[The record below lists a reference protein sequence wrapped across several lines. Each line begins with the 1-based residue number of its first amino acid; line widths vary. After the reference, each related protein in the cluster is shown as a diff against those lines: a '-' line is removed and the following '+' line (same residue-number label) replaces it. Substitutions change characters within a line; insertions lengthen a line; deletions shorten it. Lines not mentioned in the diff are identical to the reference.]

1 MNVDAAGSEVV
12 RTADGGVAGGGA
24 PVRGTGTAPGAGA
37 ASAADA
43 ALAPLLAAART
54 AARRLQATDRRAALL
69 AVAAALRA
77 GAAAVLAANAAD
89 VAAERERGTSAALVD
104 RLTLTPERLEA
115 MARAV
120 EQVADLPDPLGR
132 VLAGWETERGLRLR
146 RVTVPFGVV
155 GMVYESRPNVT
166 VDAAVLALK
175 AGSAAVLRGSSN
187 ALASNRALVDLMRGA
202 LAEAG
207 APADAVQ
214 LIDSPDREL
223 VTALLR
229 ARGLVDL
236 VIPRGGAGLI
246 RHVVDT
252 ARVPVIETGVG
263 NCHLYVDEGADLPS
277 ALDIVLNSK
286 VQRPGVCNA
295 IETLLVHE
303 AEAPA
308 FLPAAAG
315 RLRAEGVRLYG
326 CAAARALVPD
336 MEPAGEAQWAEE
348 FLGLE
353 LAVRVVPSL
362 DEALGHIAR
371 YGTQH
376 TEVILTRDL
385 GRAER
390 FRREVDAAA
399 VVVNASSR
407 FTDGFEFGFGAE
419 IGISTQKL
427 HARGP
432 VGLEQ
437 LVTYKYLVDG
447 EGQTR
452 T

>member
-1 MNVDAAGSEVV
+1 MLTHDLSDAA
-12 RTADGGVAGGGA
+12 RAT
-24 PVRGTGTAPGAGA
+24 PVPDA
-37 ASAADA
+37 AADDA
-43 ALAPLLAAART
+43 IRPLLQAARE
-54 AARRLQATDRRAALL
+54 AARPLAKLDRRATLTAIAEALS
-69 AVAAALRA
+69 AATATI
-77 GAAAVLAANAAD
+77 LAANAED

-104 RLTLTPERLEA
+104 RLTLTPERLRSIAEGV
-115 MARAV
+115 MK
-120 EQVADLPDPLGR
+120 VAALPDPLGR
-132 VLAGWETERGLRLR
+132 VLDGWGTATGLKLR
-146 RVTVPFGVV
+146 RVTVPFGVI

-166 VDAAVLALK
+166 IDAAVLALK

-187 ALASNRALVDLMRGA
+187 ALASNRALVAAVRAA
-202 LAEAG
+202 LGTVG
-207 APADAVQ
+207 APVGAVQ

-223 VTALLR
+223 VSALLR

-263 NCHLYVDEGADLPS
+263 NCHVFVDDGADLTM
-277 ALDIVLNSK
+277 ALPLVMNAK

-295 IETLLVHE
+295 VETLLVHE
-303 AEAPA
+303 GAAPA
-308 FLPAAAG
+308 FLPRVAEA
-315 RLRAEGVRLYG
+315 LREAGVRLFG
-326 CAAARALVPD
+326 CGRSRELVSG
-336 MEPAGEAQWAEE
+336 MEGAGEAEWREE
-348 FLGLE
+348 FLDLC
-353 LAVRVVPSL
+353 LAVRVVPSF
-362 DEALGHIAR
+362 DEALEHIAR
-371 YGTQH
+371 YGSGH

-385 GRAER
+385 ARAER
-390 FRREVDAAA
+390 FREEVDAA
-399 VVVNASSR
+399 VVMVNASPR

-447 EGQTR
+447 TGQVR
-452 T
+452 G